1 MDFKRLAVLLAL
13 SILLSPADAA
23 PLKRCRLAF
32 INSTNQRIPL
42 DAELALTHEE
52 KGRGLMF
59 RSRMDENSGMLF
71 VFDRE
76 QMMDFWIKN
85 TYIPLSIAYIDSEG
99 IIREIYDMKPLDISI
114 SYPSKYPARYALEVN
129 RGWFSRKGIRK
140 GSRLILNGCI
150 GQQDTILR

>member
-1 MDFKRLAVLLAL
+1 MSFNGIAL
-13 SILLSPADAA
+13 SLAITLILSPASS
-23 PLKRCRLAF
+23 LFQKRCTLIL
-32 INSTNQRIPL
+32 INSAGQRIPL
-42 DAELALTHEE
+42 NTELAISHEE

-59 RSRMDENSGMLF
+59 RSRLEKDCGMLF

-76 QMMDFWIKN
+76 QMMDFWMKN
-85 TYIPLSIAYIDSEG
+85 THIPLSIAYIDSEG
-99 IIREIYDMKPLDISI
+99 IIREIYDMKPLDISV

-150 GQQDTILR
+150 GQ